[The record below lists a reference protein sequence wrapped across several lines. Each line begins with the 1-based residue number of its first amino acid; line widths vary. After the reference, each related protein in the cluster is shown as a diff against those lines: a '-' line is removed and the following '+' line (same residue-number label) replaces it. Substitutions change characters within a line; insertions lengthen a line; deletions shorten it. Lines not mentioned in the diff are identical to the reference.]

1 MTHTLRLL
9 PLAASALLTACAAPR
24 HDGQWSD
31 PSFASRTLRDA
42 SVLVSCRGADGTLA
56 RLCEDRLSAA
66 LREAGA
72 RPVVSPQPADASAG
86 ADAIARSARDAGA
99 TVAVLS
105 SITVAGVVAPPPGPT
120 FGFGLG
126 GGFGRGG
133 FGYGGIG
140 VSIPIGGAARPLTA
154 YASHTALIDAASGR
168 EFWSVRT
175 TSPRAED
182 AAVQIAGLAR
192 TGVAAMRDSGLFET
206 R

>member
-1 MTHTLRLL
+1 MTRILRPL
-9 PLAASALLTACAAPR
+9 PLAAAALLTACAAPR

-31 PSFASRTLRDA
+31 PSFASLTLRDA
-42 SVLVSCRGADGTLA
+42 PVLVSCRGPDGTLA
-56 RLCEDRLSAA
+56 RLCEDRLTAA

-72 RPVVSPQPADASAG
+72 RPVVAPQPADASAA
-86 ADAIARSARDAGA
+86 ADAIARSAREAGA

-105 SITVAGVVAPPPGPT
+105 SVTVAGVVAPPPGPT

-140 VSIPIGGAARPLTA
+140 VSIPIGGATRPLTA
-154 YASHTALIDAASGR
+154 YASNTTLIDAASGR
-168 EFWSVRT
+168 EFWSVRA

-182 AAVQIAGLAR
+182 ASVQIAGLAR
-192 TGVAAMRDSGLFET
+192 TGVAAMRDAGLFEP